1 MAKNPKSYLVSNRN
15 DVNQETKDKIIELER
30 LKRGDTLV
38 LKDEKV
44 LEIFQLSDLAK
55 QLYFQILSQL
65 ESAQIPY
72 GVSDLYTLV
81 SLATT
86 TEQIILLQQEINK
99 LGLVIMDGNNN
110 PKTNPL
116 ISSQNILKQTQIKLS
131 RELGLSVTERIKSSA
146 NQAKNDTDDDIW

>member
-1 MAKNPKSYLVSNRN
+1 MAKNPKSYMLSNRN
-15 DVNQETKDKIIELER
+15 DVNQDTKDKIIQLEQI
-30 LKRGDTLV
+30 KRGDTSV

-44 LEIFQLSDLAK
+44 LEIFQLSELAK

-72 GVSDLYTLV
+72 GVSDLYIIV

-99 LGLVIMDGNNN
+99 LGLVILDGNNN

-131 RELGLSVTERIKSSA
+131 RELGLSVNERIKASA
-146 NQAKNDTDDDIW
+146 SQAKDDNEDIW